1 MLTEKGSFFVWQSE
15 VNGIWH
21 KDFEMRLP
29 TLEDVEC
36 ALESAQA
43 EVGAEVSPARISRY
57 KWAACLIRLGDLD
70 ASGPLPRNCW
80 PGLPALSMASSPPSR
95 NPMLKKL
102 AAASAQPAPS
112 A

>member
-1 MLTEKGSFFVWQSE
+1 MLTEKGSFLYGVE

-21 KDFEMRLP
+21 KEFEMRLP

-43 EVGAEVSPARISRY
+43 EAEAGAEVSPARISRY

-70 ASGPLPRNCW
+70 ATAITPELLARLASTEYGV
-80 PGLPALSMASSPPSR
+80 LSSAEESL
-95 NPMLKKL
+95 LKKL

>member
-1 MLTEKGSFFVWQSE
+1 MLTEKGSFLYGVE

-43 EVGAEVSPARISRY
+43 EAGAEVSPARISRY

-70 ASGPLPRNCW
+70 ATAITPELLARLASTEYGV
-80 PGLPALSMASSPPSR
+80 LSAVEESL
-95 NPMLKKL
+95 LKKL
-102 AAASAQPAPS
+102 AAASEQPAPS

>member
-1 MLTEKGSFFVWQSE
+1 MLTEKGSFLYGVE

-21 KDFEMRLP
+21 KDIEMRLP

-36 ALESAQA
+36 ALDSAPA
-43 EVGAEVSPARISRY
+43 EAGAEVSPARISRY
-57 KWAACLIRLGDLD
+57 KWASCLIRLGDLD
-70 ASGPLPRNCW
+70 ASAITPELLAR
-80 PGLPALSMASSPPSR
+80 LASTEYGVLFAVEESL
-95 NPMLKKL
+95 LKKL